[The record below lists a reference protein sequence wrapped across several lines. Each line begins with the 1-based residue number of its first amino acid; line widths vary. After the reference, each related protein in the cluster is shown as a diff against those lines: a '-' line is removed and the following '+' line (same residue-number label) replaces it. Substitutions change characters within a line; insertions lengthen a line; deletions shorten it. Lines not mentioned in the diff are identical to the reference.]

1 MPLPRILCPALAALT
16 LAACSTGYSLTVAA
30 TSCDLSQHQALVG
43 MNIGEVYL
51 PPQLHYREINP
62 GQFVTLEYQPRRL
75 NIFLDP
81 KGWITKVTC
90 G

>member
-1 MPLPRILCPALAALT
+1 MPSTRTILSAAAMAT
-16 LAACSTGYSLTVAA
+16 VAACSTGYGLTVAA
-30 TSCDLSQHQALVG
+30 TRCDLSQHQALVG

-51 PPQLHYREINP
+51 PPQLDYREISP
-62 GQFVTLEYQPRRL
+62 GEIVTLEYQPRRL

-81 KGWITKVTC
+81 KGWIAKVTC

>member
-1 MPLPRILCPALAALT
+1 MPTARALLSVIAAT
-16 LAACSTGYSLTVAA
+16 TVAACSTGNDLTVAA
-30 TSCDLSQHQALVG
+30 TSCDLRQHQQLVG

-62 GQFVTLEYQPRRL
+62 GQVVTFDYQPRRL